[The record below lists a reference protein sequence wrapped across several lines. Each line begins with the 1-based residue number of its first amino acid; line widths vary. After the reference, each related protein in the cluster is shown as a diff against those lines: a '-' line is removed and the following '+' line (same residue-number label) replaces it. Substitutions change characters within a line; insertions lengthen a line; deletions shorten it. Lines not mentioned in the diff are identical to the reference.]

1 MNRKDRDNLTFILA
15 TAQAGD
21 AQLTNFLDT
30 LEDDD
35 LEYAL
40 ELLTRYRA
48 AQENLVDSLI
58 G

>member
-15 TAQAGD
+15 TAQAGED
-21 AQLTNFLDT
+21 QLTDFLDT

-48 AQENLVDSLI
+48 AQQNLVDSLI

>member
-1 MNRKDRDNLTFILA
+1 MNRKDRGNLAFILA
-15 TAQAGD
+15 TAQAGED
-21 AQLTNFLDT
+21 QLTNFLDT

-40 ELLTRYRA
+40 ELLTQYRA

>member
-21 AQLTNFLDT
+21 AQMTNFLDT